1 MHNYPSDITR
11 EEFEIIRADLEGV
24 KKKTKP
30 RKLDLY
36 DIFCAVLY
44 VVKSGCQWRMLPADF
59 PKQEIVYY
67 YFSVW
72 WKVDDADNSVLD
84 RALKKMVRLL
94 RNDDLRKDKTRC
106 AKCPKRR
113 YC

>member
-11 EEFEIIRADLEGV
+11 EEFEIIRADLEAA

-44 VVKSGCQWRMLPADF
+44 VVKSGCQWRMLPVDF
-59 PKQEIVYY
+59 PKWEIVYY
-67 YFSVW
+67 YFSAW
-72 WKVDDADNSVLD
+72 SKADGEGVSALD
-84 RALKKMVRLL
+84 RALKKVGVP
-94 RNDDLRKDKTRC
+94 T
-106 AKCPKRR
+106 PKRR
-113 YC
+113 SPQG

>member
-1 MHNYPSDITR
+1 MHNYPSDVTR
-11 EEFEIIRADLEGV
+11 EEFEIVRADLEAA
-24 KKKTKP
+24 KKITKP

-59 PKQEIVYY
+59 PKWEIVYY

-72 WKVDDADNSVLD
+72 SKADGEGVSALD
-84 RALKKMVRLL
+84 RALKKIGAS
-94 RNDDLRKDKTRC
+94 T
-106 AKCPKRR
+106 PKR
-113 YC
+113 